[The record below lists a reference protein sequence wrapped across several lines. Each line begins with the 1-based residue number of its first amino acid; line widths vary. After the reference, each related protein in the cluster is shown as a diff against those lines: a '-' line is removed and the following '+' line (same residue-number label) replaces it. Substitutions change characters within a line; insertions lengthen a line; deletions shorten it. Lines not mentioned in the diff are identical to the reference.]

1 MAQLRV
7 HDTHAQNRFLML
19 GLDNAGK
26 TTLLYALKLGE
37 VVTTAPTIG
46 FNMEEIQIGASV
58 AICTSIV

>member
-1 MAQLRV
+1 
-7 HDTHAQNRFLML
+7 ML

-46 FNMEEIQIGASV
+46 FNMEEISIGNNLTVSGAL
-58 AICTSIV
+58 APPPPCLFGAPHIFLL